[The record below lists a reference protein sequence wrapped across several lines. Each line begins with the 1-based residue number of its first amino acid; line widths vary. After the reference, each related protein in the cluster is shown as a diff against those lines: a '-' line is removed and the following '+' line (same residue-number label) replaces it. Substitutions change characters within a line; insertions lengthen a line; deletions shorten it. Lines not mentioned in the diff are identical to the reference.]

1 MSFNLFTA
9 FHVNL
14 AYSSIPASHYGWVLD
29 SCYWPLLDLCK
40 SLQVRMGIEFSGQTL
55 RKLSNLDPLLIRTL
69 RDLIQD
75 GLIEPICGGE
85 YQSIGPLM
93 PSKDNLVNYKTG
105 KETFRTL
112 LGWDA
117 DLLYLPEQTISRGL
131 LDVIVKSG
139 FKSVLLEWN
148 NARRYAALKFP
159 DRLLYKCPQL
169 INPDSGLLRIVW
181 NHYVVSQKVQRYV
194 FGDIPMDEVTS
205 YLMMHGSKGDGCL
218 CLYGSDLEI
227 FGYYPGNSIQKDSR
241 VADARW
247 RRFEELVLRFQGDS
261 QFVLPSK
268 IVDIY
273 ALEEKVEVGNASSP
287 ILCKKEPKYNPIRW
301 AVCGRGASQLNA
313 ECYRLSLEIEMLKN
327 AELISSAEE
336 KRLRNLLAPCWASDY
351 RTFTTEEKWE
361 QSRFDIAQAKSA
373 QIKIKGELTSKL
385 RLAPH
390 EIFLLGT
397 SEAKG
402 PQVYDLE
409 VRFPPKTVLP
419 GAQVAIAGK
428 RMPTQWEEVQCYRD
442 GSIRE
447 ARLAVILGLSSSPYN
462 KISFVEQD
470 MASEAKQSDF
480 QLDFRNDHI
489 NMCWSSRR
497 GLCIDSASF
506 PSVSDNPVLGTIRHG
521 FFDSIE
527 WDADFYTGGVQ
538 LDDGQNLYHDLE
550 SVEHVRCWSGPIRN
564 IIEVKVP
571 AGPVVQRKRYFIY
584 HDFPRIDIEQS
595 FLTRGVCS
603 LAFRA
608 GIVTLLP
615 GGWNRGNMTLM
626 TRNGGKYNESYPLS
640 GAKITHSD
648 SSKTGVSSSNC
659 LGATSGWIAFSDSD
673 KTLTISRDMMQNYT
687 VPLIKYEEIG
697 PQFFARVYHTLGER
711 DKTSLFTYRGHII
724 TRFSLML
731 SQGKTVSPGYAP
743 HMALQTTTGI
753 HP

>member
-1 MSFNLFTA
+1 MPFNLFTA

-14 AYSSIPASHYGWVLD
+14 AYSSIPPSHYGWVLD

-40 SLQVRMGIEFSGQTL
+40 SLQVRMGIEFSGHTL
-55 RKLSNLDPLLIRTL
+55 RKLSDLDPLLIRTL
-69 RDLIQD
+69 KDLIQD

-93 PSKDNLVNYKTG
+93 PSKDNLFNYKTG
-105 KETFRTL
+105 KETFRSL

-117 DLLYLPEQTISRGL
+117 DLLYLPEQTFSRGL
-131 LDVIVKSG
+131 LDAIVKSG

-148 NARRYAALKFP
+148 NARRYGALKFP
-159 DRLLYKCPQL
+159 DRFLYGCPQL
-169 INPDSGLLRIVW
+169 VNPDSELLRIVW

-205 YLMMHGSKGDGCL
+205 YLMMHASKGDGCL
-218 CLYGSDLEI
+218 CLYGSDLEV
-227 FGYYPGNSIQKDSR
+227 FGYYPGNSIQKEPQ

-247 RRFEELVLRFQGDS
+247 GRFKELVSRFHGDY

-273 ALEEKVEVGNASSP
+273 ALEGKVEVGNASSP

-301 AVCGRGASQLNA
+301 AACGRGASQLNT

-327 AELISSAEE
+327 AELIGSTEE
-336 KRLRNLLAPCWASDY
+336 ARLRNLLAPCWASDY
-351 RTFTTEEKWE
+351 RTFTTEEKWD
-361 QSRFDIAQAKSA
+361 RAKFDIAQAKSA
-373 QIKIKGELTSKL
+373 QIKIKEDIISKL
-385 RLAPH
+385 RLTPH

-397 SEAKG
+397 SEVKR

-419 GAQVAIAGK
+419 GAQAEVAGK
-428 RMPTQWEEVQCYRD
+428 PMPTQWEEVQRYRD

-447 ARLAVILGLSSSPYN
+447 ARLVVILDPFSCPYQ
-462 KISFVEQD
+462 KLSFVDQD
-470 MASEAKQSDF
+470 MASEAIQSEF
-480 QLDFRNDHI
+480 QPEFRNDHI
-489 NMCWSSRR
+489 NMCWNFRR
-497 GLCIDSASF
+497 GLCVDSASF
-506 PSVSDNPVLGTIRHG
+506 PSVSNNPVFGTIRHG
-521 FFDSIE
+521 FFDTID

-538 LDDGQNLYHDLE
+538 LDNGHNLYHDLE
-550 SVEHVRCWSGPIRN
+550 PVEHVRCWSGPIRN
-564 IIEVKVP
+564 IVEVKVP
-571 AGPVVQRKRYFIY
+571 VGPVIQRKRYFIY
-584 HDFPRIDIEQS
+584 HDFPRIDVEQS
-595 FLTRGVCS
+595 FLTKGTSS

-615 GGWNRGNMTLM
+615 KGWNREKLALITQ
-626 TRNGGKYNESYPLS
+626 NGGESNEIYPLFGS
-640 GAKITHSD
+640 KVTHSD
-648 SSKTGVSSSNC
+648 PSKTGVSSSNC
-659 LGATSGWIAFSDSD
+659 LGATSGWVAFSDGD

-697 PQFFARVYHTLGER
+697 SHFFARVYHTLGER
-711 DKTSLFTYRGHII
+711 DETSLFTYRGHII
-724 TRFSLML
+724 SRFSLML

-753 HP
+753 HL